1 MNFKDKVFL
10 ITGSTSGIGQGIAKS
25 LLEEGAK
32 VVINYGHDEK
42 KAEETRRLFEKYQDR
57 SLFIK
62 ADISK
67 ENDVINMYKK
77 IEEKFNRLDGL
88 VNNAVYDKIFA
99 IENLTVEEFRKELD
113 VNVIIS

>member
-1 MNFKDKVFL
+1 MDMMK
-10 ITGSTSGIGQGIAKS
+10 
-25 LLEEGAK
+25 
-32 VVINYGHDEK
+32 K

-88 VNNAVYDKIFA
+88 VITLFMIKY
-99 IENLTVEEFRKELD
+99 LQ
-113 VNVIIS
+113 